1 VVLEAFAAGVPVL
14 GSRLGG
20 IAELVREDVDG
31 ILVEPASVAAWTAAL
46 QALAADPE
54 RCMRLRGGIRPPRTM
69 TTVAAEMAALYQ
81 RLLKRGAVRGV

>member
-46 QALAADPE
+46 RTLATEPDRLA
-54 RCMRLRGGIRPPRTM
+54 RLRTGIRPPRTM
-69 TTVAAEMAALYQ
+69 TTVAAEMAALYR
-81 RLLKRGAVRGV
+81 RLLEKSPF